1 MNQKPI
7 NQPLTLRPGQQQLI
21 LVVDD
26 EVLILEVAQLMLAS
40 HNYRV
45 MTASSGQEAIA
56 LFTQHQDDI
65 ACVVMDMMIPE
76 MDGPAILKYMR
87 AQRSDLPSIAM
98 SGLHSK

>member
-1 MNQKPI
+1 
-7 NQPLTLRPGQQQLI
+7 
-21 LVVDD
+21 
-26 EVLILEVAQLMLAS
+26 

-56 LFTQHQDDI
+56 LFTQYQDDI

-98 SGLHSK
+98 SGLHSKQTAETALKQGFCHFLPKPFTKNNFLSMIQQTILENL